1 MYTFRAATGRRPQS
15 GLVHPVFDAQWHR
28 YTRRSDQL
36 DTSRGICSVPSAQH
50 PRPVSLADRTPIFD
64 RPPPPHLRIASP
76 RGAFLGRDTP
86 RTMFGA
92 TLYTRITRQPSAA
105 CMPGAEGAASY
116 RRAHRRV
123 LPRGRLRGVRPRS
136 FGGWP
141 TEIRLALLSES
152 SFWRERVRGVDVF
165 PPVDRH
171 VARALRG
178 ESARPRRLP
187 GRAVPRSYVPLL
199 PIIRRIS
206 TYVLN
211 SDNVLTKQEKTHSAC
226 MTP

>member
-1 MYTFRAATGRRPQS
+1 MYTFRAAAGRRPQS

-36 DTSRGICSVPSAQH
+36 DTSRGIRSVPSAQH

-64 RPPPPHLRIASP
+64 RPPPSHLRIASP

-86 RTMFGA
+86 RAMFGA

-105 CMPGAEGAASY
+105 CIPGAEGAASY

-123 LPRGRLRGVRPRS
+123 LSRGRLRGVRPRPS
-136 FGGWP
+136 GGWP
-141 TEIRLALLSES
+141 TEIRLALLSEA
-152 SFWRERVRGVDVF
+152 SFRRERVRGVGTVPPDNWDV
-165 PPVDRH
+165 P
-171 VARALRG
+171 RALRI
-178 ESARPRRLP
+178 EPARPHRLA
-187 GRAVPRSYVPLL
+187 GRAVLCSYVSHF
-199 PIIRRIS
+199 ITKRIS
-206 TYVLN
+206 TYVSNL
-211 SDNVLTKQEKTHSAC
+211 DHARTEQEKTHSAC